1 MEEINMKWL
10 IAIGL
15 IAGAIM
21 MSSDGSTTYNATEYS
36 ATEST
41 CNYED
46 RYDLDFNVGYNY
58 DDTYDSE
65 CDEYSA
71 YETDSYV
78 AGSVYSDDYT
88 EEPGDNS
95 SSSVEEAWSD
105 NHQTAPMPDALF
117 SAADLLGNWVD
128 DPASETPLVLNFY
141 MENGEIK
148 YKLYKILLGNNI
160 GMNTANEYTAFGY
173 AEGRVEIMANQ
184 GSVCCMTNTAEAYM
198 CLYYGFYGKDTM
210 VNQEGG
216 SKFYRYNGSLNA
228 VY

>member
-1 MEEINMKWL
+1 
-10 IAIGL
+10 
-15 IAGAIM
+15 
-21 MSSDGSTTYNATEYS
+21 
-36 ATEST
+36 
-41 CNYED
+41 
-46 RYDLDFNVGYNY
+46 
-58 DDTYDSE
+58 
-65 CDEYSA
+65 
-71 YETDSYV
+71 
-78 AGSVYSDDYT
+78 
-88 EEPGDNS
+88 
-95 SSSVEEAWSD
+95 
-105 NHQTAPMPDALF
+105 MPDALF

-198 CLYYGFYGKDTM
+198 CLYYGFDGKDTM